1 MQKITELVVRIADLL
16 EAEGRLLR
24 ATTMRLATG
33 IALLIIAAST
43 AAVGLIF
50 IISAV
55 FIAVAERAGTAAGA
69 ATTGLLALGLGG
81 LLAWLA
87 RKTAR

>member
-33 IALLIIAAST
+33 IVLLIIAACT

-50 IISAV
+50 IIAAV

>member
-1 MQKITELVVRIADLL
+1 MQKITELVVRIADLI

-24 ATTMRLATG
+24 TTTMRLATG
-33 IALLIIAAST
+33 IALLIIAACT

-50 IISAV
+50 IIAAV